1 MQEKVTVKNV
11 KEYVKKV
18 NIYIYIKRYK
28 VTLNRNVNK
37 EANKRNKKIY
47 KNNKYIYN
55 TYNIYIYI
63 NKNENIQIYRNVCRK
78 IFM

>member
-1 MQEKVTVKNV
+1 M
-11 KEYVKKV
+11 YL
-18 NIYIYIKRYK
+18 Y
-28 VTLNRNVNK
+28 
-37 EANKRNKKIY
+37 IY

>member
-1 MQEKVTVKNV
+1 M
-11 KEYVKKV
+11 YL
-18 NIYIYIKRYK
+18 Y
-28 VTLNRNVNK
+28 
-37 EANKRNKKIY
+37 IY

-55 TYNIYIYI
+55 TYNIYIYIYI